1 MASGT
6 VLRSAPVPAVFL
18 RMTLEPIVP
27 ATSIPI
33 TKPTKANVRSPPV
46 DRTDARYVFW
56 RRPNFADRKARMPNT
71 VTRAKVG
78 TRAAKRAKALSAG
91 FKRELKENATYRI
104 RNRMQTNVGAMY
116 AQRFSR
122 HAMTAKTKGTDGQ

>member
-1 MASGT
+1 MAFGT
-6 VLRSAPVPAVFL
+6 MLMSAAVPAVFL

-33 TKPTKANVRSPPV
+33 TKPTTANVRSPPV
-46 DRTDARYVFW
+46 DRTDTRYVFW
-56 RRPNFADRKARMPNT
+56 RRPDFADRKARMPNT

-91 FKRELKENATYRI
+91 FKRELKENAKIGRAH
-104 RNRMQTNVGAMY
+104 V
-116 AQRFSR
+116 
-122 HAMTAKTKGTDGQ
+122 

>member
-1 MASGT
+1 MG
-6 VLRSAPVPAVFL
+6 LGQLLMPGGVPAVFL

-33 TKPTKANVRSPPV
+33 TKPTTANVRSPPV
-46 DRTDARYVFW
+46 DRTDARYGFW

-104 RNRMQTNVGAMY
+104 RNRM
-116 AQRFSR
+116 
-122 HAMTAKTKGTDGQ
+122 